1 MNKDILIGAA
11 IGAAVS
17 GIVTFF
23 VTRHVMK
30 KQFNAYMDEQEAFFV
45 RKLTDAENKASS
57 TSNNSNDIPVAK
69 QEDANNMTEEQ
80 TKTKVS
86 ESDAPYEIDSNEYGN
101 NDYATKQ
108 IYMYTDGVIT
118 LGDDQKLTID
128 EAYDIIGK
136 TNFRNIALSE
146 DATIY
151 VRNPQEGLDFRVESL
166 SYDYYDSDMD
176 ETD

>member
-1 MNKDILIGAA
+1 MNKDIVIGAA

-17 GIVTFF
+17 GVVTFF

-45 RKLTDAENKASS
+45 RKIADVESKANSP
-57 TSNNSNDIPVAK
+57 SNDIPVAK
-69 QEDANNMTEEQ
+69 QEDTNNMTEQ
-80 TKTKVS
+80 QANVNAT
-86 ESDAPYEIDSNEYGN
+86 ESDAPYEIESDEYGN
-101 NDYATKQ
+101 SDYGTKQ

-128 EAYDIIGK
+128 EAYDILGK
-136 TNFRNIALSE
+136 SNFRNIALAE

-151 VRNPQEGLDFRVESL
+151 IRNPQEGLDFRVESL